1 MPSRKPAIYLAVI
14 LPLLLTGGILVPWAL
29 ISAYAAARMLPVSA
43 VADTA
48 ALPLAISG
56 LLLWIPASLLL
67 ANGIM
72 FAVPPLRRT
81 AERYAAA
88 AARPDFAKSQRQLL
102 KFMLLS
108 VVVCVPVIVAVFV
121 IGD

>member
-48 ALPLAISG
+48 ALTLAISG

-81 AERYAAA
+81 AERDAAA